1 MENTIIRTM
10 KLGNQ
15 EQKSILR
22 KEILQK
28 RNSMNLA
35 EVSDKSKLI
44 QENLIRDPEFIR
56 AKSIGLYLPIG
67 SEVETSCIITH
78 VLNLGMILL
87 LPRIVDHDLR
97 YHVVDQNDFD
107 KDMFDTNKFGIK
119 EPKLQNSS
127 VDFMDIL
134 IIPGI
139 VFDNYGY
146 RIGYGYGYYDRYISN
161 KTFSKC
167 IGLAFD
173 FQFIKSRIPVFS
185 YDQKIDLLITE
196 SGKHVF
202 NPSTFSMQ

>member
-10 KLGNQ
+10 KFGNQ

-22 KEILQK
+22 KEILHK

-67 SEVETSCIITH
+67 SEVETSGIITE

-97 YHVVDQNDFD
+97 YHIVDQKDFD
-107 KDMFDTNKFGIK
+107 KDRFDTNKFGIK

-127 VDFMDIL
+127 VDFIDIL

-161 KTFSKC
+161 KKFSKC

-173 FQFIKSRIPVFS
+173 FQFIKSHIPVFS
-185 YDQKIDLLITE
+185 YDQKIDL
-196 SGKHVF
+196 
-202 NPSTFSMQ
+202 

>member
-10 KLGNQ
+10 KFGNQ

-22 KEILQK
+22 KEILHK

-67 SEVETSCIITH
+67 SEVETSCIITQ

-97 YHVVDQNDFD
+97 YHIVTQKDFD

-127 VDFMDIL
+127 VDFIDIL

-139 VFDNYGY
+139 AFDNYGY

-161 KTFSKC
+161 KKFSKC

-173 FQFIKSRIPVFS
+173 FQFIKSHIPVFS

-202 NPSTFSMQ
+202 NPSTVSMQ

>member
-10 KLGNQ
+10 KFGNQ

-22 KEILQK
+22 KEILHK

-35 EVSDKSKLI
+35 EVSNKSKLI

-67 SEVETSCIITH
+67 SEVETSCIITQ
-78 VLNLGMILL
+78 VLKLGMILL
-87 LPRIVDHDLR
+87 LPRIINHDLR
-97 YHVVDQNDFD
+97 YHIVEQKDFD
-107 KDMFDTNKFGIK
+107 KDMFDKNKFGIK

-127 VDFMDIL
+127 VDFIDIL

-161 KTFSKC
+161 KKFSKC

-173 FQFIKSRIPVFS
+173 FQFIKSHIPVFS

-202 NPSTFSMQ
+202 NPSTVSM

>member
-1 MENTIIRTM
+1 MENRIIRTM
-10 KLGNQ
+10 KFGNQ

-22 KEILQK
+22 KEILHK

-35 EVSDKSKLI
+35 EVSNKSKLI
-44 QENLIRDPEFIR
+44 QENLITDPEFIR

-67 SEVETSCIITH
+67 SEVETSCIITQ

-87 LPRIVDHDLR
+87 LPRIVDHDLQ
-97 YHVVDQNDFD
+97 YHIVDQKDFD

-161 KTFSKC
+161 KKFSKC

-173 FQFIKSRIPVFS
+173 FQFIKSHLPVFS

-202 NPSTFSMQ
+202 NPSTVSIQ

>member
-1 MENTIIRTM
+1 M
-10 KLGNQ
+10 KFGNQ

-22 KEILQK
+22 KEILRK

-67 SEVETSCIITH
+67 SEVETSCIITQ

-97 YHVVDQNDFD
+97 YHIVDQKDFD

-127 VDFMDIL
+127 VDFIDIL

-161 KTFSKC
+161 KKFSKC

-173 FQFIKSRIPVFS
+173 FQFIKSHIPVFS

-202 NPSTFSMQ
+202 NPSTVSMQ

>member
-10 KLGNQ
+10 KFGNQ

-22 KEILQK
+22 KEILHK

-35 EVSDKSKLI
+35 DVSDKSKLI

-67 SEVETSCIITH
+67 SEVETSCIITQ

-97 YHVVDQNDFD
+97 YHIVDQKDFD

-127 VDFMDIL
+127 VDFIDIL

-161 KTFSKC
+161 KKFSRC

-173 FQFIKSRIPVFS
+173 FQFIKNHIPVFS

-202 NPSTFSMQ
+202 NPSTVSMQ

>member
-1 MENTIIRTM
+1 M
-10 KLGNQ
+10 KFGNQ

-22 KEILQK
+22 KEILHK

-67 SEVETSCIITH
+67 SEVETSCIITQ

-97 YHVVDQNDFD
+97 YHIVDQKDFD

-127 VDFMDIL
+127 VDFIDIL

-161 KTFSKC
+161 KKFSKC

-173 FQFIKSRIPVFS
+173 FQFIKSHIPVFS

-202 NPSTFSMQ
+202 NPSTVSMQ